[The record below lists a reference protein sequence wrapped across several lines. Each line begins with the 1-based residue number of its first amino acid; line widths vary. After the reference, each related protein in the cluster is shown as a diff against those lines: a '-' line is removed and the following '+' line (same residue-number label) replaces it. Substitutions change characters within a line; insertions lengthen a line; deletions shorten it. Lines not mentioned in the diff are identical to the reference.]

1 MLYSVAFV
9 EKDGKKYYK
18 QHRSKY
24 HLENE
29 SAVLESIPTD
39 TAEKMK
45 FYYYEDG
52 TWVFDEVAYE
62 KHMESLEK
70 EHQAQEEDN
79 TNITQEDMLTAMME
93 LAQQVSD
100 IEDALIDV
108 AVVVGGE

>member
-1 MLYSVAFV
+1 MLYSVVFI

-29 SAVLESIPTD
+29 SAVLESIPDGTSD
-39 TAEKMK
+39 TME

-52 TWVFDEVAYE
+52 KWLFDNEAYQE
-62 KHMESLEK
+62 YMESLEK
-70 EHQAQEEDN
+70 KQQSQETD
-79 TNITQEDMLTAMME
+79 TNITQEEMLTAMME

-108 AVVVGGE
+108 AAVIGGE

>member
-52 TWVFDEVAYE
+52 TWVFDEEAFQEY
-62 KHMESLEK
+62 MESLEK
-70 EHQAQEEDN
+70 KQHAQEADN
-79 TNITQEDMLTAMME
+79 TNISQEEILAAMME
-93 LAQQVSD
+93 LAQNQSD
-100 IEDALIDV
+100 IEDALIEM
-108 AVVVGGE
+108 AALVGGE

>member
-9 EKDGKKYYK
+9 EKDGKKYYN

-52 TWVFDEVAYE
+52 TWVFDEEAFQEY
-62 KHMESLEK
+62 MESLEK
-70 EHQAQEEDN
+70 KQQSQETD
-79 TNITQEDMLTAMME
+79 TNITQEEMLTAMME

-108 AVVVGGE
+108 AAVIGGE